1 LTRKLNEKIK
11 QYWEERASVSQDQSA
26 TTNDIWLRE
35 LEIKTIIETLLE
47 LKILD
52 TSNVLDI
59 GCGDGYSTIKI
70 AKRFPQSTFHGIDFS
85 ENMIKMANSNLEKEN
100 NINLKV
106 KFSVGSVLDLDK
118 LVSSKVDVVISDR
131 CLINLESLNQ
141 QQEAIE
147 KIVNVINNG
156 YFIAIENFVEGHE
169 NMNQARK
176 KLNLPEIPIRWH
188 NLFFNEADFISIIK
202 KHFKL
207 ISLKNFSSSYYFAT
221 RIIYSKMC
229 DNNKTEPD
237 YNHEIHKLAIDLP
250 SVGNFSPIR
259 MAILQKI

>member
-1 LTRKLNEKIK
+1 MNEKIK
-11 QYWEERASVSQDQSA
+11 HYWEERASVSQDQSA

-35 LEIKTIIETLLE
+35 LEIKTIIETLVE
-47 LKILD
+47 LKISDKSNILD
-52 TSNVLDI
+52 V

-70 AKRFPQSTFHGIDFS
+70 AKRFPRSTFHGIDFS
-85 ENMIKMANSNLEKEN
+85 ENMIKIANSNFEKEDN
-100 NINLKV
+100 MNLKV
-106 KFSVGSVLDLDK
+106 KFSVGNVLDLDK
-118 LVSSKVDVVISDR
+118 LVSSKVDIVISDR

-141 QQEAIE
+141 QREAIG
-147 KIVNVINNG
+147 KIANAINNYG
-156 YFIAIENFVEGHE
+156 CFIANENFVEGHE

-176 KLNLPEIPIRWH
+176 KLSLAEIPIRWH
-188 NLFFNEADFISIIK
+188 NLFFNEPDFMSIIK

-259 MAILQKI
+259 MAVLQKI